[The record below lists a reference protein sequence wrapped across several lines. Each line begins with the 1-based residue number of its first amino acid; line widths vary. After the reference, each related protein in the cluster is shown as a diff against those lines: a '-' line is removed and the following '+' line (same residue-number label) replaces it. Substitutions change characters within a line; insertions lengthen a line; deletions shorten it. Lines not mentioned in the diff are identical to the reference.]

1 MSKAVYL
8 NPESRTWT
16 SARKSQAGTSA
27 QVLSFHRTLPDYA
40 ETSLRA
46 LPDLAASLGLG
57 HVLLKDESARFS
69 LPAFKILGASWAVY
83 RAVAA
88 RLGLVADHGAE
99 SGVSISIQDLGARAK
114 NAGIRLLT
122 ATEGNC
128 GRAVARMAAYMGIPV
143 RVYVPGFMAE
153 ATRAAIR
160 GEGAE
165 VVVLDGSY
173 DELIPALWAEAE
185 SDGNALLV
193 LDVSFGN
200 YETIP
205 SYFVE
210 GYSTM
215 LAESERQV
223 LDATGGKPATH
234 AVVPCGAGS
243 IAQAVTEHFKSA
255 ERTERLG
262 GASVVAVEP
271 TTAAC
276 LMASLRAGRPVTIDT
291 GDTICCGMNCGTLST
306 TAWPVLQ
313 AGIDASAV
321 VEDAESHRA
330 VLELKDRDVLAGPCG
345 AAALA
350 ALKRVCADAKADL
363 GLDESS
369 VVVLFCTE
377 GPRDCRASFRSCLR
391 ACRFP
396 SALFSSVTFK
406 FPPALSLWY
415 TLKLFRLFLDTKYGS
430 WTFCAGRGDATDGAL
445 CVKEEAEDGES
456 VGAAGASAGGV
467 VSEGDVENVRFR
479 MGRTNL
485 IGVRMTEAVGA
496 AAGRSALQIMA
507 AGF

>member
-1 MSKAVYL
+1 MSKAIYL

-27 QVLSFHRTLPDYA
+27 QVLAFHRTLPDYA
-40 ETSLRA
+40 ETPLRA

-57 HVLLKDESARFS
+57 HVLLKDESARFG

-88 RLGLVADHGAE
+88 RLGLLADHGAE
-99 SGVSISIQDLGARAK
+99 SGASISIQDLGARAK

-128 GRAVARMAAYMGIPV
+128 GRAVARMAAYLGIPV

-153 ATRAAIR
+153 ATRAALR

-165 VVVLDGSY
+165 VVVRDGSY
-173 DELIPALWAEAE
+173 DELIPAVWAEAE
-185 SDGNALLV
+185 ADGTALLV
-193 LDVSFGN
+193 LDVSFGT

-234 AVVPCGAGS
+234 AIVPCGAGS

-255 ERTERLG
+255 ERSGRLG
-262 GASVVAVEP
+262 PASVVAVEP

-276 LMASLRAGRPVTIDT
+276 LMASLRAGRFVTVEA

-313 AGIDASAV
+313 AGVDASV
-321 VEDAESHRA
+321 VVDDAESHRA
-330 VLELKDRDVLAGPCG
+330 VLELGDRGVLAGPCG
-345 AAALA
+345 AATLA
-350 ALKRVCADAKADL
+350 ALRRICADAKADL
-363 GLDESS
+363 GLDGNS
-369 VVVLFCTE
+369 VVVLYCTE
-377 GPRDCRASFRSCLR
+377 GPRQYEIPHDVTRRS
-391 ACRFP
+391 
-396 SALFSSVTFK
+396 T
-406 FPPALSLWY
+406 
-415 TLKLFRLFLDTKYGS
+415 GS
-430 WTFCAGRGDATDGAL
+430 
-445 CVKEEAEDGES
+445 
-456 VGAAGASAGGV
+456 
-467 VSEGDVENVRFR
+467 
-479 MGRTNL
+479 
-485 IGVRMTEAVGA
+485 
-496 AAGRSALQIMA
+496 
-507 AGF
+507 

>member
-1 MSKAVYL
+1 MSKAIYL

-16 SARKSQAGTSA
+16 SARKSEAGISA

-40 ETSLRA
+40 ETPLRA

-57 HVLLKDESARFS
+57 HVLLKDESARFG

-83 RAVAA
+83 RAVSA
-88 RLGLVADHGAE
+88 RLGLQADHGAE
-99 SGVSISIQDLGARAK
+99 SGASISIQDLGAKAK
-114 NAGIRLLT
+114 NSGIRLLT

-143 RVYVPGFMAE
+143 RVYVPGSMTE

-165 VVVLDGSY
+165 VVAVPGGSFDG
-173 DELIPALWAEAE
+173 LIPAVSAEAE
-185 SDGNALLV
+185 SDENVLLV
-193 LDVSFGN
+193 LDASFGN

-262 GASVVAVEP
+262 RASIVAVEP

-276 LMASLRAGRPVTIDT
+276 LMASLRAGRSVTIDT

-313 AGIDASAV
+313 AGIDASVV

-330 VLELKDRDVLAGPCG
+330 VLELKDRGVLAGPCG
-345 AAALA
+345 AATVA

-377 GPRDCRASFRSCLR
+377 GPRESCLR

-396 SALFSSVTFK
+396 SALFSSVTLK
-406 FPPALSLWY
+406 FPPALFLWY
-415 TLKLFRLFLDTKYGS
+415 TLKLSKLFLDTKYGR
-430 WTFCAGRGDATDGAL
+430 WTFCAGCGGVIDGAL
-445 CVKEEAEDGES
+445 CAKEEADDEES
-456 VGAAGASAGGV
+456 VGAAGASAGKL
-467 VSEGDVENVRFR
+467 VSEGDVENVRAR

-485 IGVRMTEAVGA
+485 IGVRMTEAMGA
-496 AAGRSALQIMA
+496 AVGRSALQIMA
-507 AGF
+507 AGS